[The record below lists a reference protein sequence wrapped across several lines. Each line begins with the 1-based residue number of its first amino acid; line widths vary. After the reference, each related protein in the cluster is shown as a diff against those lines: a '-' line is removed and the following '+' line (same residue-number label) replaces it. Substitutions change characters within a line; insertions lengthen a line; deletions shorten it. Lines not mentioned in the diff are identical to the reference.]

1 MVEMQTRS
9 ELSMN
14 DQSGSATSSINAFT
28 SYPLS
33 LRMVGSNTA
42 PSRGIGNLLKICR
55 PGEPASI
62 NETLLIIILF
72 QFYSRKPF
80 NATSY
85 RTVGFSTHSLHALR
99 INVRLI
105 SRKNPFVISWE
116 RGPRRMSA
124 FLRRKDFSV
133 LASNVKMLK
142 ILNIHSM
149 E

>member
-33 LRMVGSNTA
+33 LRMVESNTA

-62 NETLLIIILF
+62 NETLLITIVLKL
-72 QFYSRKPF
+72 YSR
-80 NATSY
+80 NLSDATLY
-85 RTVGFSTHSLHALR
+85 
-99 INVRLI
+99 
-105 SRKNPFVISWE
+105 
-116 RGPRRMSA
+116 
-124 FLRRKDFSV
+124 
-133 LASNVKMLK
+133 LASFDALQSNRGYPHLQQAAEVL
-142 ILNIHSM
+142 
-149 E
+149 